1 MAPTAD
7 QATLNA
13 ASAGT
18 LTTARSRARF
28 RPGDAVVIG
37 DVIALGALFWLAKII
52 FNLDNSMAVFAVAT
66 FAAVVG
72 PSARRCR
79 LSATG
84 LDDAGYVVRGVAIA
98 YVIASIAHAV
108 IPESIQ
114 DLQVLLIVAGAT
126 IPTLLAA
133 RSVSYAVERVIRR
146 HSMKDRVV
154 LIGDGETAA
163 RLTRTLKEHPEYG
176 LEVVGAVNDADGFNQ
191 RSVGT
196 PFLGTVGQLRSVIDD
211 HQVDALIVTEA
222 EDNDPIITGALR
234 AACETGVTVWV
245 VPRLFEL
252 GSKATSGE
260 HLWGIPV
267 VRLNDPAR
275 RRPALRAK
283 RAFDIVASAL
293 GILIASPILLAIAVA
308 IVIEDRGPV
317 LYRQQRIASA
327 DRLFDMLK
335 FRSMR
340 VATEEEI
347 QAEWNAELDR
357 RTQGN
362 ASVPGSEM
370 RTTRVGRFIRATG
383 LDELPQLFNILK
395 GDMSLVG
402 PRPERPFFVEE
413 LSREFPSF
421 EQRHRLPVGLTGLSQ
436 VHGLRGDDTSVEER
450 IIFDNQYIENWSMA
464 QDLKILLRTAKTLV
478 KP

>member
-18 LTTARSRARF
+18 LTSERSRAHF

-37 DVIALGALFWLAKII
+37 DVLALGALFWFAKVI
-52 FNLDNSMAVFAVAT
+52 FNLDNSMAVFAVST

-72 PSARRCR
+72 PNARRCR

-84 LDDAGYVVRGVAIA
+84 LDDAGCVVRGVAIA
-98 YVIASIAHAV
+98 YVIASIAQAV
-108 IPESIQ
+108 IPESVQ
-114 DLQVLLIVAGAT
+114 DLQVLLVVAGAT

-154 LIGDGETAA
+154 LIGGGETAA
-163 RLTRTLKEHPEYG
+163 RLTRSLREHPEYG
-176 LEVVGAVNDADGFNQ
+176 LEVVGAIDDGAGFDPT
-191 RSVGT
+191 RVGT
-196 PFLGTVGQLRSVIDD
+196 PFLGKAGQLRSVIED
-211 HQVDALIVTEA
+211 HQVDSVIVTAA

-252 GSKATSGE
+252 GCKATAGE

-283 RAFDIVASAL
+283 RAFDVVVSAL
-293 GILIASPILLAIAVA
+293 GLLISSPVLLAIAVA

-317 LYRQQRIASA
+317 LYRQQRIATA

-357 RTQGN
+357 RTEGG
-362 ASVPGSEM
+362 ATTPGSEM
-370 RTTRVGRFIRATG
+370 RVTRVGKVIRASG

-450 IIFDNQYIENWSMA
+450 IVFDNQYIENWSLA
-464 QDLKILLRTAKTLV
+464 QDVKILLRTAKTLI